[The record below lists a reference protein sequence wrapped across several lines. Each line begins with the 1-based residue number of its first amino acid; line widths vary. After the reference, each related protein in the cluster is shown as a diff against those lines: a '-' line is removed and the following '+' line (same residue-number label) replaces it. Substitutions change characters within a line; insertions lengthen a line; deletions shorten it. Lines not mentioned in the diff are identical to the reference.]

1 MVGQQKLISTE
12 DQRGTMYTFF
22 ILLLTIWR
30 AQAVTLTQSLI
41 SESGSGFLDE
51 NGVCYCTVNLPDT
64 TFPADRFEKLEISNR
79 NLTIT
84 VEKEITKIYIYQSTL
99 TVYIEQLKNLTK
111 RVEIMENGGHSYTEL
126 DFELIKLE
134 IKEMEILIVQLKE
147 SFNGSNVIIET
158 LYQEIRNIS
167 IIVNQLE
174 IYDKNNVLVIRR
186 ELEALKKRL
195 EDCEKNNTKP
205 SYPSLPS
212 PDIGTCEDGQI
223 INNISEPFVVQL
235 NLKGLNYYYG
245 GWGRDSLLGADQN
258 FQWVAPLKTD
268 GRTMDYL
275 YTYPSYNDL
284 TLYLGLPPKLF
295 SSSETGQGGGMIVY
309 NRALYY
315 NCYNT
320 ANICKYDLNKNV
332 ITRATLPGAT
342 NNNRFSY
349 SHTAFQDIDFSADEE
364 GLWVIYATEENF
376 GNIVISKL
384 NDTTLAV
391 LQTWNTN
398 QYKPGVSNAFM
409 VCGVLYATRALS
421 TTKEEIFYMYDTKT
435 NEEGKLSVPFIK
447 RMERIQSLSYNPN
460 DHRLYMYNNCFLVH
474 YDLSFTS
481 LSKPKS
487 NIIHSKINLIQT
499 K

>member
-1 MVGQQKLISTE
+1 
-12 DQRGTMYTFF
+12 MYTFF
-22 ILLLTIWR
+22 ILLLTIWQTR
-30 AQAVTLTQSLI
+30 AVTLTQSLI

-51 NGVCYCTVNLPDT
+51 NGVCYCTVNLPNT
-64 TFPADRFEKLEISNR
+64 TFPADRFEKLEIANR

-99 TVYIEQLKNLTK
+99 IVYIEQLKNLTK

-147 SFNGSNVIIET
+147 SFNGSNVIIEI

-212 PDIGTCEDGQI
+212 PDIGTCVDGQM

-235 NLKGLNYYYG
+235 NWRGSGYFYG
-245 GWGRDSLLGADQN
+245 GWGRDSLPGADQN
-258 FQWVAPLKTD
+258 VQWVSPLND
-268 GRTMDYL
+268 ARIMNYL

-284 TLYLGLPPKLF
+284 TLYTGHKSRVF
-295 SSSETGQGGGMIVY
+295 SSAEYGEGGGMILY
-309 NRALYY
+309 NNMLYY
-315 NCYNT
+315 HCYNT
-320 ANICKYDLNKNV
+320 LNICKYDLTKNV
-332 ITRATLPGAT
+332 ITRAALPGAT
-342 NNNRFSY
+342 YANRFSY
-349 SHTAFQDIDFSADEE
+349 SYAAWQDIDFSADEE
-364 GLWVIYATEENF
+364 GLWVIYSTEQNVGNF
-376 GNIVISKL
+376 VISKL
-384 NDTTLAV
+384 NDTSLAV
-391 LQTWNTN
+391 LQTWHTS

-447 RMERIQSLSYNPN
+447 RKEKVQSLSYNPN
-460 DHRLYMYNNCFLVH
+460 DHRLYMYNDGFLVH
-474 YDLSFTS
+474 YDITFTS

-487 NIIHSKINLIQT
+487 NIIHSKINPIQI

>member
-1 MVGQQKLISTE
+1 
-12 DQRGTMYTFF
+12 
-22 ILLLTIWR
+22 
-30 AQAVTLTQSLI
+30 
-41 SESGSGFLDE
+41 
-51 NGVCYCTVNLPDT
+51 
-64 TFPADRFEKLEISNR
+64 
-79 NLTIT
+79 
-84 VEKEITKIYIYQSTL
+84 IYIYQSTL

-147 SFNGSNVIIET
+147 SFNGSN
-158 LYQEIRNIS
+158 IRNIS

-205 SYPSLPS
+205 NYPSLPS

-235 NLKGLNYYYG
+235 NVMGSSYLYG

-258 FQWVAPLKTD
+258 RQWVAPLKTD
-268 GRTMDYL
+268 GRIMDVMYH
-275 YTYPSYNDL
+275 YPSYNDL
-284 TLYLGLPPKLF
+284 TLYTNRGHKYF
-295 SSSETGQGGGMIVY
+295 SSSEMGQGGGMIMY
-309 NRALYY
+309 NNMLFYSCC
-315 NCYNT
+315 NSFH
-320 ANICKYDLNKNV
+320 ICKYDFYEYVPSK
-332 ITRATLPGAT
+332 AALPGAT
-342 NNNRFSY
+342 YTNRFSY
-349 SHTAFQDIDFSADEE
+349 SHTAWQDIDFSADEE
-364 GLWVIYATEENF
+364 GLWVIYSTEENV

-384 NDTTLAV
+384 NATTLAV
-391 LQTWNTN
+391 LQTWHTS
-398 QYKPGVSNAFM
+398 QYKPGTSNAFM
-409 VCGVLYATRALS
+409 VCGVLYATRAIS
-421 TTKEEIFYMYDTKT
+421 TNKEEIFYMYDTKT

-447 RMERIQSLSYNPN
+447 RKEKIQSLSYNPN
-460 DHRLYMYNNCFLVH
+460 DHRLYMYNDGFLVH

-481 LSKPKS
+481 QSKPKS
-487 NIIHSKINLIQT
+487 NIIHFKINPIQT